1 IDIKRLYSDPTSD
14 VLEDLVGFQSDK
26 NAMTQQDQ
34 LDQAF
39 YYIKELKERV
49 DRLRELKE
57 TRSRVMIGFRPSHVE
72 VRNLEVI
79 LVRGSR
85 TRFMFHEVISVLEE
99 EGVEVISASFSI
111 PLHSLSGKL
120 VLWI

>member
-1 IDIKRLYSDPTSD
+1 MM
-14 VLEDLVGFQSDK
+14 EQ

-49 DRLRELKE
+49 DRLRELEE

-72 VRNLEVI
+72 EINLEVI

-85 TRFMFHEVISVLEE
+85 TRFIHVSR
-99 EGVEVISASFSI
+99 GYQR
-111 PLHSLSGKL
+111 PRGRRCGGHQ
-120 VLWI
+120 